1 MMNIMAK
8 RDKASSSVAQ
18 QVLNA
23 TRQRK
28 NEDGIEQKC
37 LEPIIMASIDS
48 YHPVSGLKNKLLSY

>member
-18 QVLNA
+18 QVPNA

-28 NEDGIEQKC
+28 NEDGIE
-37 LEPIIMASIDS
+37 
-48 YHPVSGLKNKLLSY
+48 